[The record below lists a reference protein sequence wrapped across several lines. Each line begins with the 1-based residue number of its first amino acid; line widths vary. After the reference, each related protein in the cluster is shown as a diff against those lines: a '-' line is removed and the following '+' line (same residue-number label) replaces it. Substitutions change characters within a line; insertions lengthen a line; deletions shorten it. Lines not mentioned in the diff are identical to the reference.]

1 MSYFPNRIMIRDP
14 DGTVAEVTR
23 YGQQVIGLR
32 HDDIKCRFEYNN
44 STNDV
49 SVTTTGTGTSSN
61 SNSQA
66 VASTGAGVGKCTF
79 DTVRSVPYQPA
90 HEIYFFGSAVFTT
103 GAANTNQR
111 YGMFDDDDGFFF
123 GYSGTTFG
131 VTLRKGASDT
141 FIAKSAWNKDKCDG
155 TGTSV
160 FNLDPTKNNQY
171 KISFGWLG
179 IAPISFHIYGGE
191 SRGWVLAHVIDYTN
205 TQTTPTVN
213 SPSHKIR
220 WQVERTSGAG
230 AITVAVGCVSG
241 GSIQGEHSHAGR
253 RVFAGSAATTLT
265 AATETFIAA
274 FRSVTTFQ
282 SKTNKVRAEAVYM
295 GASTDGTK
303 NVRLVL
309 KRNATITGGAWSSVD
324 ANNSIME
331 VNTTAA
337 SFSGGTSEMVVPML
351 KTDTLALDLGA
362 GHIHLELF
370 PGESMMVTGY
380 SAGANDVEV
389 AFRWEEY
396 FA

>member
-1 MSYFPNRIMIRDP
+1 MSYFANRFMLRDIG
-14 DGTVAEVTR
+14 GTVAEVTR
-23 YGQQVIGLR
+23 YGQQVVGLR
-32 HDDIKCRFEYNN
+32 HDYIKCRFEYNN
-44 STNDV
+44 SSSDV
-49 SVTTTGTGTSSN
+49 AVTTSGTGASSN

-79 DTVRSVPYQPA
+79 DTVAHVPYQPS
-90 HEIYFFGSAVFTT
+90 HETYIFGSAVFSTA
-103 GAANTNQR
+103 AANTTQR
-111 YGMFDDDDGFFF
+111 FGAFDDNDGFFF
-123 GYSGTTFG
+123 GYSGTSFG
-131 VTLRKGASDT
+131 VALRKSAADT

-155 TGTSV
+155 TGTSG

-205 TQTTPTVN
+205 TQTTPTIN
-213 SPSHKIR
+213 SPSQKIR
-220 WQVERTSGAG
+220 WQVERTSGSG
-230 AITVAVGCVSG
+230 AVTVTVGSVCG
-241 GSIQGEHSHAGR
+241 GSTQGEHSHAGHR
-253 RVFAGSAATTLT
+253 IFAGSSAKTLS

-274 FRSVTTFQ
+274 YRSASTFQ
-282 SKTNKVRAEAVYM
+282 SKTNKVAISFSFLGV
-295 GASTDGTK
+295 STDGTK
-303 NVRLVL
+303 NVRFAI

-324 ANNSIME
+324 ANNSTME

-362 GHIHLELF
+362 GRIHLELY
-370 PGESMMVTGY
+370 PGESLMVTGY
-380 SAGANDVEV
+380 SASSNEVEI
-389 AFRWEEY
+389 ALRWEEY

>member
-14 DGTVAEVTR
+14 GGTVAEVTR
-23 YGQQVIGLR
+23 YGQQVMGLR

-79 DTVRSVPYQPA
+79 STVRSVPYQPA

-155 TGTSV
+155 TGISG

-265 AATETFIAA
+265 AATEKFIAA

-282 SKTNKVRAEAVYM
+282 SKTNKVRMEAVYL
-295 GASTDGTK
+295 A
-303 NVRLVL
+303 VRTVF
-309 KRNATITGGAWSSVD
+309 TIQSRAVPLD
-324 ANNSIME
+324 A
-331 VNTTAA
+331 
-337 SFSGGTSEMVVPML
+337 G
-351 KTDTLALDLGA
+351 
-362 GHIHLELF
+362 
-370 PGESMMVTGY
+370 
-380 SAGANDVEV
+380 
-389 AFRWEEY
+389 FRLQRIN
-396 FA
+396 